1 MATCATPGSS
11 SCFRALDESARFIP
25 NPLVFYQ
32 TDSMS
37 RQDNDQNRTGSSPE
51 LVTAD
56 ADESNADIPEIIGE
70 FYIEKG
76 FHRRDVDGRNQ
87 GDGAEGVRY
96 TL

>member
-1 MATCATPGSS
+1 MIRIAQ
-11 SCFRALDESARFIP
+11 D
-25 NPLVFYQ
+25 LV
-32 TDSMS
+32 
-37 RQDNDQNRTGSSPE
+37 PE

-76 FHRRDVDGRNQ
+76 FHRHDVDGRNQ

-96 TL
+96 AL